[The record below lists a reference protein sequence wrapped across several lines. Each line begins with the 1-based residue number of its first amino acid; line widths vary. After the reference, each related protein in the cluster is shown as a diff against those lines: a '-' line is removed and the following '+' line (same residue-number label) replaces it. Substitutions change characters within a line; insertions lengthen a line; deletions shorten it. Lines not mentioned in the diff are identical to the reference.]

1 MTEYHVAPGEPP
13 FRNRLIHAVSPY
25 LQQHAENPVDW
36 YAWGEEAFARAR
48 QEDKPVLVSIGYSS
62 CHWCHVMAHES
73 FEDPDI
79 GRVQNEHFINIK
91 VDREERPDVDSIYMT
106 ALQAMTGHGGW
117 PLNVFLLPDGT
128 PFYGGTYFPPDTKA
142 ARYRTA
148 SWRQVL
154 LSIAEAYRSRR
165 ADLQNTSRQLLDHIT
180 RINTT
185 LNADDSGLP
194 PYPEVL
200 DAAYNGIVQRF
211 DPDEGGFGDAPKF
224 PQPMTL
230 EFVLRSHLRN
240 GDAEALRMLSFTL
253 QKMARGGIYDQLGG
267 GFHRYSVDAYWL
279 VPHFEKMLYD
289 NALLARM
296 YAEMYQVTGDA
307 FFQGVAEET
316 LDYLQREML
325 HPDGGFYS
333 TQDADSL
340 TPSGHME
347 EGYFFTWT
355 PDEIREVLGEDATL
369 FAGIFNVTR
378 HGNFEGRN
386 ILHLPRSLEEVA
398 RVTGSSSER
407 LREVMARGRSKLFA
421 AREQRERPFRDEK
434 IIMAW
439 NGMALRAFAVAAA
452 AFDSAEYL
460 DVARQNADFLLR
472 ELRRPEDGRLLRL
485 WKDGQ
490 AQGMAYLE
498 DYALLADGLLALYS
512 VDGSPRWLRECIAC
526 TESMLQLFWD
536 AGLGGFY
543 DTAAD
548 QEQLITRPRDVS
560 DNATPSGSSV
570 AAELLLR
577 LAALTGN
584 DVYRAR
590 AEQVIAGVGPLLSR
604 FGIGFGRM
612 LCAVDLAAARIKEVA
627 VVGEAAAP
635 GTRAML
641 DRLLRPYRP
650 HIVLAQLRPGDKES
664 PELTPLLKDREMLNG
679 QPTAYVCENFTCR
692 LPTSDLMELERL
704 LEQ

>member
-1 MTEYHVAPGEPP
+1 M
-13 FRNRLIHAVSPY
+13 HAVSPY

-48 QEDKPVLVSIGYSS
+48 REDKPILVSIGYSS

-73 FEDPDI
+73 FEDPEV
-79 GRVQNEHFINIK
+79 GRIQNEHFINIK

-106 ALQAMTGHGGW
+106 ALQAMTGQGGW

-154 LSIAEAYRSRR
+154 LSIAEAYRNRR
-165 ADLQNTSRQLLDHIT
+165 ADLQGTGRQLLEHMN
-180 RINTT
+180 RLSTT
-185 LNADDSGLP
+185 LNADESGLP
-194 PYPEVL
+194 PYPVIL
-200 DAAYNGIVQRF
+200 DTAYAGIAQRF
-211 DPDEGGFGDAPKF
+211 DSDDGGFGDAPKF

-230 EFVLRSHLRN
+230 EFVLRYHLRS
-240 GDAEALRMLSFTL
+240 GDAEALRMLRFTL
-253 QKMARGGIYDQLGG
+253 QKMAQGGIYDQLGG
-267 GFHRYSVDAYWL
+267 GFHRYSVDAHWL

-296 YAEMYQVTGDA
+296 YVEMHQVTGEA
-307 FFQGVAEET
+307 LFQVIAEET
-316 LDYLQREML
+316 LAYLQREML

-333 TQDADSL
+333 TQDADSP

-355 PDEIREVLGEDATL
+355 PDELREVLGEDATL
-369 FAGIFNVTR
+369 VAGIFNVTR
-378 HGNFEGRN
+378 HGNFEGRT
-386 ILHLPRSLEEVA
+386 ILHLPRPLEDIA
-398 RVTGSSSER
+398 RVTGRSIEQ
-407 LREVMARGRSKLFA
+407 LQDVVARGRSKLFA
-421 AREQRERPFRDEK
+421 AREQRARPFRDEK
-434 IIMAW
+434 VITAW

-460 DVARQNADFLLR
+460 DVARRNADFLLR

-485 WKDGQ
+485 WKDGR

-498 DYALLADGLLALYS
+498 DYALFADGLLALYS

-526 TESMLQLFWD
+526 TEEMLRLFWD

-543 DTAAD
+543 DTASD

-577 LAALTGN
+577 LTALTGN

-627 VVGEAAAP
+627 VVGEPAAP

-641 DRLLRPYRP
+641 ERLLRPYRP
-650 HIVLAQLRPGDKES
+650 HMVLAQLRPGDDEA
-664 PELTPLLKDREMLNG
+664 PELTPLLKDRTMLNG
-679 QPTAYVCENFTCR
+679 QPTAYVCENFACR
-692 LPTSDLMELERL
+692 LPTSDLTEIERL
-704 LEQ
+704 LEH